1 MQIKTG
7 PFLRSPLTIKQI
19 MIDVLIALTPATI
32 AGLIFFGPA
41 ALKVLVLSTLS
52 AVLTEAIL
60 LRAPLTPKGIFG
72 DGSAAV
78 TGLLVGLILP
88 STVSW
93 WIPVVGSV
101 LAIALV
107 KLAFGGL
114 GHNIFNPA
122 LGAGPFCCWPLPLN

>member
-7 PFLRSPLTIKQI
+7 PFLRSPLTIKRI
-19 MIDVLIALTPATI
+19 MIDVLIALTPAVI
-32 AGLIFFGPA
+32 AGLIFFGLP
-41 ALKVLVLSTLS
+41 ALKVRVPSTIS

-93 WIPVVGSV
+93 WVPVVGSV

-122 LGAGPFCCWPLPLN
+122 LGARAILLLAFTS

>member
-19 MIDVLIALTPATI
+19 MIDVLIALTPAVI
-32 AGLIFFGPA
+32 AGLVFFGLPA
-41 ALKVLVLSTLS
+41 FKVLLLSSLS
-52 AVLTEAIL
+52 AILTEALI
-60 LRAPLTPKGIFG
+60 LRAPLTPRGIFG

-88 STVSW
+88 STVAW
-93 WIPVVGSV
+93 WVPIVGSV

-107 KLAFGGL
+107 K
-114 GHNIFNPA
+114 
-122 LGAGPFCCWPLPLN
+122 WPLAVWATISLTPPWVPGRFCF